1 MSIKL
6 MLIDDDDDDIKLFV
20 DSAREVDSNIECI
33 IEKDGAAGLK
43 YLKDGN
49 SLLPDYIFLDLRMPK
64 INGEKCLE
72 EIKKTE
78 RLKGIPV
85 FVYSTSTDE
94 KDILN
99 LEKGGAIMF
108 ISKPKD
114 TREVYYLISNIIGEK
129 WI

>member
-1 MSIKL
+1 M
-6 MLIDDDDDDIKLFV
+6 
-20 DSAREVDSNIECI
+20 
-33 IEKDGAAGLK
+33 K
-43 YLKDGN
+43 YLTEYRDPV
-49 SLLPDYIFLDLRMPK
+49 LAAQY
-64 INGEKCLE
+64 LE

-108 ISKPKD
+108 ISKPTD
-114 TREVYYLISNIIGEK
+114 PREVYYLISNIIGEK